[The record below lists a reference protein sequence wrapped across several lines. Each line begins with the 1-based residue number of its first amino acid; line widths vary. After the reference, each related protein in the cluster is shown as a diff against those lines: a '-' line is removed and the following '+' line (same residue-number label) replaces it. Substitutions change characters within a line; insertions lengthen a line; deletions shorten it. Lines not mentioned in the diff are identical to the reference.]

1 MKNSLPKSKLILS
14 SCAAAALFCAGCAT
28 TPPDETS
35 TKERGEAVYVTGS
48 NIPRHHVGEAYGV
61 STVTREQLD
70 REGPVLTPQMP
81 MPMPGGSH

>member
-1 MKNSLPKSKLILS
+1 MKISLRKNPLILS
-14 SCAAAALFCAGCAT
+14 SCAAVAVLCAGCAI

-35 TKERGEAVYVTGS
+35 TRERGQAEYVTGS

-61 STVTREQLD
+61 STVTKEQLD

-81 MPMPGGSH
+81 MPLPGGTH